1 MARPLRVQVAGGFFH
16 VTARGNRR
24 QPIFMDNVDVERFIA
39 ILAEVAA
46 RYGWRLHAYCLMT
59 NHYHLLVETPEAN
72 LSAGFHRLNFLYAQW
87 FNRRRGLD
95 GHLFQGRFHSVLIER
110 QEHLVE
116 LARYIVLNP
125 VRAGLCRHPGEWRW
139 SSYRAVA
146 GRARPAPFLTVAWL
160 LDQFGETTASARAA
174 YRQFAEEACPR
185 APPADTA

>member
-1 MARPLRVQVAGGFFH
+1 MARPRRLQVAGGFFH

-24 QPIFMDNVDVERFIA
+24 QPVFTDDVDVERFLA

-46 RYGWRLHAYCLMT
+46 RYGWRVHAYCLMT

-87 FNRRRGLD
+87 FNRRHGLD

-110 QEHLVE
+110 QEHLIE

-125 VRAGLCRHPGEWRW
+125 VRAGLCGHPGEWRW
-139 SSYRAVA
+139 SSYRAA
-146 GRARPAPFLTVAWL
+146 
-160 LDQFGETTASARAA
+160 
-174 YRQFAEEACPR
+174 
-185 APPADTA
+185 